1 MIDHLADT
9 YARSQRIRHNW
20 LAYGIALTS
29 VSIATLLATL
39 ITGDLLQ
46 LLVLSHA
53 YGTPCALSGC

>member
-9 YARSQRIRHNW
+9 YARSQRIRPNW

-46 LLVLSHA
+46 LLALTHA
-53 YGTPCALSGC
+53 YGTPCALTGC